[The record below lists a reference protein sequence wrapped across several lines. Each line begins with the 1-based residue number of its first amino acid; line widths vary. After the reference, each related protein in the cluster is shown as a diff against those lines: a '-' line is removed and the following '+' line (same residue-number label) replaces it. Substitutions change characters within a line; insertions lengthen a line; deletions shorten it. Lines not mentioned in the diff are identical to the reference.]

1 MGKKI
6 NLNEFAGGALNEK
19 VSQAFGQ
26 VMKNMQDPNTSYK
39 DKRRITVELVFDQTE
54 ERDSC
59 DCTVSV
65 KSKLAPVLPTKT
77 QFFTG
82 KDLDTGEVDFE
93 EYGSK
98 NTMKGQM
105 EIRSNGEVEEAG
117 SSVKDVKDIRDFRK
131 AAN

>member
-1 MGKKI
+1 MAKKI

-39 DKRRITVELVFDQTE
+39 DKRRITIELVFDQAE

-65 KSKLAPVLPTKT
+65 KSK
-77 QFFTG
+77 
-82 KDLDTGEVDFE
+82 
-93 EYGSK
+93 
-98 NTMKGQM
+98 
-105 EIRSNGEVEEAG
+105 
-117 SSVKDVKDIRDFRK
+117 
-131 AAN
+131 